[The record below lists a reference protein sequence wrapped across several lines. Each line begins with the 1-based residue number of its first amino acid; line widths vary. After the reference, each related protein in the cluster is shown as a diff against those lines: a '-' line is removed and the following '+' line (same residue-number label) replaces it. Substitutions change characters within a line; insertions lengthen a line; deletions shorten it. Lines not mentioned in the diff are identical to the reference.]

1 MSALKWAGT
10 EISLRKPYFIIMA
23 PAFITV
29 YIKYKTHRM
38 LKQYYSYGKTM
49 GMHEQTGYSLLIYW
63 PYQQFGILWDKWQ
76 EEYMGLNLWISFDLT
91 IWSCSPNFL

>member
-38 LKQYYSYGKTM
+38 FKQYYSYGKKKNGHAWADRIFVVNTLAIPTVWALAGQM
-49 GMHEQTGYSLLIYW
+49 AEGVYGS
-63 PYQQFGILWDKWQ
+63 
-76 EEYMGLNLWISFDLT
+76 
-91 IWSCSPNFL
+91 